1 MKKILKFI
9 RRFVLADLLITVVVL
24 GCDFY
29 PDNHLDLLDT
39 EEINAKIEII
49 KNGTFILAQN

>member
-9 RRFVLADLLITVVVL
+9 RRFVIADLLITAAVL

-29 PDNHLDLLDT
+29 PDQKLNLLDT
-39 EEINAKIEII
+39 EEINAKLEII